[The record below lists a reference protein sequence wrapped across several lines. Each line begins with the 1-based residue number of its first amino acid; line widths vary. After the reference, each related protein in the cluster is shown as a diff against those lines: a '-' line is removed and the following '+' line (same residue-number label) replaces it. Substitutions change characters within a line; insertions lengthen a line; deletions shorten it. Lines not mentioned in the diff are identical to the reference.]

1 MKQLSFFLRA
11 RLAAILLLAV
21 LSLCAA
27 VEASAHRVNI
37 FAWVEGDA
45 VLVEC
50 SFRRNSPV
58 RAGTVTVF
66 DAVTGR
72 ALLEGKTSDK
82 GRFSFPVPPE
92 ARGGHGLRLRIS
104 AGEGH
109 QNEWLMDAAEF
120 AALAPA
126 SPARSAPA
134 APATPA
140 ATPAPAPEEQGARRA
155 PALTEEEFRALVD
168 AALESRLGPI
178 RRELA
183 ALRDDGPSLRDVI
196 GGLGW
201 IMGIVGAGLYFA
213 RRRP

>member
-11 RLAAILLLAV
+11 RLAAILLIAV

-50 SFRRNSPV
+50 SFRRDSPV

-92 ARGGHGLRLRIS
+92 AREGHGLRLRIS

-134 APATPA
+134 A
-140 ATPAPAPEEQGARRA
+140 TPAPAPEEQGARRT